1 MIQKKLKNK
10 LSEMFAEKRENGN
23 KGFTLVELIVVI
35 VILAILIGVTIGG
48 VYGYVN
54 KSRTNTDINNASTIT
69 STLSTM
75 TTTKQLSG
83 AKFKDASLTL
93 KWSASSP
100 ITVVAAT
107 DTTATDFTALPTG
120 TIDTTTVTVDDS
132 EKGEMTADSIT
143 AIYGLIGNLLTD
155 GLPEAKTASAEF
167 RLVMTWD
174 ANGNFQSVK
183 CTAYDGTGTDAKA
196 LTAQE

>member
-83 AKFKDASLTL
+83 ASFKNAQLTL
-93 KWSASSP
+93 KWSATSAVTP
-100 ITVVAAT
+100 TAAK
-107 DTTATDFTALPTG
+107 DLTATGFDALPTG
-120 TIDTTTVTVDDS
+120 TIASTITAVDGDTKVSD
-132 EKGEMTADSIT
+132 EGKT

-183 CTAYDGTGTDAKA
+183 CTAYDGTGENAEA